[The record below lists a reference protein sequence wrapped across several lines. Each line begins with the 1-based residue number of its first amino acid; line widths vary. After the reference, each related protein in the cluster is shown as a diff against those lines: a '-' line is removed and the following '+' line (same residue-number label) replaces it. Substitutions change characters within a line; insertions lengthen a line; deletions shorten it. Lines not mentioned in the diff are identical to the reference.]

1 VQIDAGNYP
10 PPQMNQMIASAL
22 SLIKFALIGCILCGI
37 NPFEIVG
44 VETPNLFVWAREN
57 TAYSCFMLFFLSNA
71 VESQLIST
79 GAFEVTFND
88 QLIWSKLQSGRIPS
102 IDELIKIIDDH
113 VNVGGNQLDMNE
125 FAQFR

>member
-1 VQIDAGNYP
+1 
-10 PPQMNQMIASAL
+10 MNQMIASAL

-37 NPFEIVG
+37 NPFEIIG
-44 VETPNLFVWAREN
+44 VETPNIFLWAREN

-79 GAFEVTFND
+79 GAFEITFND

-113 VNVGGNQLDMNE
+113 VNVGGNQLDMNMNE